1 MNNSKAMSTIDLR
14 LLAVFDEIYKTRSVT
29 AAALALD
36 LGQPAVSV
44 ALSKLR
50 HQLGDPLFVRT
61 SSGMQPTPFG
71 EGLVRPVRAVLNALD
86 EVLGHRNEFDPASS
100 QRNFRI
106 CMTDISQLV
115 LLPKLMKTLRATAP
129 GIQIEISPLSQ
140 ETATLLESGGADLA
154 LGFMPQLEAGFYQ
167 QLLFMQSFVCMVSAE
182 HPRIRGTLDLTQFE
196 AEDHVVV
203 NSSGAAPLA
212 LDREIARL
220 GISRRVAL
228 QLPNFLGAAFVVEQT
243 HHIITIPQRLGEMMQ
258 GRGALQL
265 LPVPF
270 ALPPYS
276 VKQHWHER
284 YHHDPG
290 SRWLRGVISGLL
302 LAHP

>member
-1 MNNSKAMSTIDLR
+1 MNTIDLR

-61 SSGMQPTPFG
+61 SSGMEPTPFG
-71 EGLVRPVRAVLNALD
+71 EGLVRPVRAVLDALD
-86 EVLGHRNEFDPASS
+86 EVLGHRDTFDPASS
-100 QRNFRI
+100 ERTFRI

-115 LLPKLMKTLRATAP
+115 LLPKLMKTLRLSAP
-129 GIQIEISPLSQ
+129 GVRIEILPLSQ
-140 ETATLLESGGADLA
+140 DTAVLLESGGADLA

-182 HPRIRGTLDLTQFE
+182 HPRIRGTLSVAQFE

-203 NSSGAAPLA
+203 SSSGAAPLVV
-212 LDREIARL
+212 DREMARL
-220 GISRRVAL
+220 GIARRVTL

-258 GRGALQL
+258 GRGALQM
-265 LPVPF
+265 LPVPV
-270 ALPPYS
+270 ALPDYA

-302 LAHP
+302 CTT